1 MKKEKENLEVEAFE
15 MADKKHMILKM
26 LFGVLAFIVV
36 VASCFGA
43 GYFGSKLGN
52 KEKEN
57 KEEKEE
63 PKKEVKTLTVESDE
77 VKKLYEVFREDK
89 DCSTA
94 SYWSDYSLEDAKVFF
109 AYRAA
114 LKESSMNIRCGDLD
128 HSYVGGYYCAFPD
141 KAEPFY
147 GNEDIAGFENAI
159 KDEKTIGVTVAV
171 LEAKYKELFG
181 KDASFSKGN
190 IHLGLGPILYYDKVN
205 QLYAEF
211 GCQCGGE
218 CAGVTQTLDSISQ
231 DGKKLIL
238 NTTIV
243 ENFDRITT
251 YYVSYTFEF
260 EEETGNYIFVGREE
274 KKDSKSVLIARSAEL
289 IDNFNSLLDGFICV
303 GKEHKFSETGDNV
316 LYKVKEQEAVK
327 DLINDTFVNTSV
339 ASKYVP
345 YYEKN
350 GVVYTLNGS
359 GGIAGAGDF
368 IFEYNLVSEENN
380 TAVVDIKY
388 IECYDEEEHDKIAA
402 CQNNP
407 WDKIFSIKLELKK
420 VNDTWLIEKIDSDL
434 IVPVTR

>member
-171 LEAKYKELFG
+171 LEA
-181 KDASFSKGN
+181 
-190 IHLGLGPILYYDKVN
+190 
-205 QLYAEF
+205 
-211 GCQCGGE
+211 
-218 CAGVTQTLDSISQ
+218 
-231 DGKKLIL
+231 
-238 NTTIV
+238 
-243 ENFDRITT
+243 
-251 YYVSYTFEF
+251 
-260 EEETGNYIFVGREE
+260 
-274 KKDSKSVLIARSAEL
+274 
-289 IDNFNSLLDGFICV
+289 
-303 GKEHKFSETGDNV
+303 
-316 LYKVKEQEAVK
+316 
-327 DLINDTFVNTSV
+327 
-339 ASKYVP
+339 
-345 YYEKN
+345 
-350 GVVYTLNGS
+350 
-359 GGIAGAGDF
+359 
-368 IFEYNLVSEENN
+368 
-380 TAVVDIKY
+380 
-388 IECYDEEEHDKIAA
+388 
-402 CQNNP
+402 
-407 WDKIFSIKLELKK
+407 
-420 VNDTWLIEKIDSDL
+420 
-434 IVPVTR
+434 